1 METVMEVKVDQGYMI
16 DVLVQRLSEL
26 TVENAALKSALAV
39 YQQAEAPA
47 KVEAEDGEPEL
58 PLE

>member
-1 METVMEVKVDQGYMI
+1 MEVKVDQGYMI
-16 DVLVQRLSEL
+16 DVLGQRLSEL

-39 YQQAEAPA
+39 YQQAEASA